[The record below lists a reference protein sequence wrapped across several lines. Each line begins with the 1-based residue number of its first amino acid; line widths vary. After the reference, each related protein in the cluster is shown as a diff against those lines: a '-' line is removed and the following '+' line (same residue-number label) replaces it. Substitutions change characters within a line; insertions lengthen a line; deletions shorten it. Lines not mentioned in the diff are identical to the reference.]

1 MTKADYVNIGIAVL
15 VAGGIL
21 IALLIRGLVRAFRQ
35 RRGLPVQTPTRRYE
49 TNTDILDEIGERQ
62 EQINKELA
70 GATPAYTGYPD
81 WMSIDAGHAFFADD
95 RSYLPQ
101 DDRGP
106 FDSHLS

>member
-21 IALLIRGLVRAFRQ
+21 IGLLIRGLVRAFRQ
-35 RRGLPVQTPTRRYE
+35 RRGLPVQPPTRRYE
-49 TNTDILDEIGERQ
+49 MNTDILEEFRKRE
-62 EQINKELA
+62 EQINNELA
-70 GATPAYTGYPD
+70 GATPVHTGYPD
-81 WMSIDAGHAFFADD
+81 WMSIDAGYAFFEDD
-95 RSYLPQ
+95 RIYLPQ